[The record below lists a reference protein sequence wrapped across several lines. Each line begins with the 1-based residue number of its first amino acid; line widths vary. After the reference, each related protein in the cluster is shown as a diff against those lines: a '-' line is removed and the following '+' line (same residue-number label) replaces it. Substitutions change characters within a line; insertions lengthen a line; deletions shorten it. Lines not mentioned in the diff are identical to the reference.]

1 MSVSCMDT
9 VEIESNVNVT
19 TTTTVQ
25 IKGLLTKFGYI
36 TKIKKNN

>member
-19 TTTTVQ
+19 TTTVQ

-36 TKIKKNN
+36 TKIKRNN